1 MTEQLRTRLRQ
12 AADGHVSGI
21 HVPDLVHRAQVS
33 KRRHRYAAAGAG
45 VLAAAVLVG
54 GGLTA
59 RAVLP
64 SPDAGPQP
72 ANPTGTGSP
81 TGSPTVAT
89 EEKWQVLSLEE
100 GERVSDENVR
110 IIREV
115 LDPDGTHIVGDPSG
129 WSGTLSGAEN
139 AQGKNELG
147 HPIYID
153 WRSPGRQNVEVIVSV
168 ATGWQPLVSNCGK
181 TPASGNQC
189 RDVELPG
196 GVAAKAIGN
205 WSYAHE
211 QVDGTVIQIM
221 SSSSAGENV
230 SLEDLGISEE
240 QIADLLTNEDLEVPA
255 KRVPIVPGMPV
266 DDARRILLQALG
278 DDAGKYQHE
287 SGTNDDGTTL
297 NGAFTGGGTLTVD
310 LDEMTADLV
319 ASDGCRPDEPAVCE
333 ERTVDGQTVITWSV
347 TDQDPGNFQLV
358 LVEGERQRVYLNY
371 SLPAGGQGALT
382 LDELVNI
389 AADDRW
395 QQ

>member
-21 HVPDLVHRAQVS
+21 HVPELVHRAQIS

-54 GGLTA
+54 GGLAA
-59 RAVLP
+59 RSVLP
-64 SPDAGPQP
+64 EQTDGHQP

-89 EEKWQVLSLEE
+89 EEKWQVLGLEE
-100 GERVSDENVR
+100 GQRVSDENVR

-115 LDPDGTHIVGDPSG
+115 LDPDGTHIVGDPGG

-139 AQGKNELG
+139 GQGKDELG
-147 HPIYID
+147 HPTSIE
-153 WRSPGRQNVEVIVSV
+153 WRSSGQQNVDLNVSV
-168 ATGWQPLVSNCGK
+168 ATAWQGLVAPCG
-181 TPASGNQC
+181 TSPDSGNKC

-196 GVAAKAIGN
+196 GVAAKAIGD
-205 WSYAHE
+205 WSFAHE
-211 QVDGTVIQIM
+211 QADGTVVQIM
-221 SSSSAGENV
+221 SSSNGHEEV
-230 SLEDLGISEE
+230 SLADLGISEE
-240 QIADLLTNEDLEVPA
+240 QIAELLTSEGLDVPA
-255 KRVPIVPGMPV
+255 KRVPIVPGIPV
-266 DDARRILLQALG
+266 NDAKRILLEALG

-287 SGTNDDGTTL
+287 SGTDDDGTTL
-297 NGAFTGGGTLTVD
+297 NGAFTSGGTLTVD

-333 ERTVDGQTVITWSV
+333 ERTVGGQTVITWSV
-347 TDQDPGNFQLV
+347 MDQDPGNFQLV
-358 LVEGERQRVYLNY
+358 MVEGDQRRVYLSY
-371 SLPAGGQGALT
+371 YLPAGGQGALT
-382 LDELVNI
+382 LDELVDI
-389 AADDRW
+389 AVDDGW

>member
-1 MTEQLRTRLRQ
+1 
-12 AADGHVSGI
+12 
-21 HVPDLVHRAQVS
+21 
-33 KRRHRYAAAGAG
+33 
-45 VLAAAVLVG
+45 
-54 GGLTA
+54 
-59 RAVLP
+59 
-64 SPDAGPQP
+64 
-72 ANPTGTGSP
+72 
-81 TGSPTVAT
+81 
-89 EEKWQVLSLEE
+89 
-100 GERVSDENVR
+100 
-110 IIREV
+110 
-115 LDPDGTHIVGDPSG
+115 
-129 WSGTLSGAEN
+129 
-139 AQGKNELG
+139 
-147 HPIYID
+147 
-153 WRSPGRQNVEVIVSV
+153 
-168 ATGWQPLVSNCGK
+168 
-181 TPASGNQC
+181 
-189 RDVELPG
+189 
-196 GVAAKAIGN
+196 
-205 WSYAHE
+205 
-211 QVDGTVIQIM
+211 M